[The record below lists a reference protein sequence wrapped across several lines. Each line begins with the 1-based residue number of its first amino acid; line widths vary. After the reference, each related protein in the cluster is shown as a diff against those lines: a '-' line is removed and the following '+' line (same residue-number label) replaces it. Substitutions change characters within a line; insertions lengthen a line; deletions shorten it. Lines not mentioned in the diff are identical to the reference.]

1 MKAVCAAF
9 ITALKT
15 VREPDACR
23 NSKNEFAPCAR
34 SMATTGARVRHRD
47 WLNLRLLTIKRRC
60 GVALLLHRLPDI
72 DHPTWKEL

>member
-23 NSKNEFAPCAR
+23 NSKNEFARLRTLDGNHWSP
-34 SMATTGARVRHRD
+34 SATP
-47 WLNLRLLTIKRRC
+47 RL
-60 GVALLLHRLPDI
+60 A
-72 DHPTWKEL
+72 ELAAVND